1 MISGMA
7 TPSIFTGHHREE
19 GVSRIRAAATHFCPS
34 AALSHIH
41 SPDITDCVSGTVGG
55 IRGQERTKQKE
66 MLAQGAFIPAG
77 EWGEQT
83 MNKINTCIFTIYL
96 PIYLYIYLYTLLIIY
111 LSK

>member
-41 SPDITDCVSGTVGG
+41 STDITDWVSGIVVG

-66 MLAQGAFIPAG
+66 MLAQGTFIPAG
-77 EWGEQT
+77 EWGKQAISKT
-83 MNKINTCIFTIYL
+83 NACIFTTYLLIYL
-96 PIYLYIYLYTLLIIY
+96 KIYLYTLLIIY